1 MYGRRRRTRAQI
13 AALVNRLTT
22 RQIAELAMKAR
33 IRPAETFDKIGRVF
47 GFQLG
52 FISRRKA
59 VPSADVSAEDDT

>member
-1 MYGRRRRTRAQI
+1 
-13 AALVNRLTT
+13 
-22 RQIAELAMKAR
+22 MKAR